1 MDQRGQDNGLGPRH
15 DISSRVQKPESGADR
30 LAALKARVSAA
41 IDTSKA
47 KGGLN
52 VGLHP
57 ALQDLD
63 SWKPPSSNKGG
74 SSAQNQN
81 RNSKPTALSA
91 PKIQDGKNPYFDESL
106 QGQPGGTGKQRQ
118 SRQLIFNQKGKYI
131 QQANALRRQ
140 AALEAMKKRIA
151 AQTRKAG
158 IDDDLDVEK
167 NFVVQEPP
175 AVEWWD
181 EGLIQG
187 DSYDAIEDESNWKI
201 TTPDTIVTELIQHPV
216 ALEPPQERRAPPPK
230 PMHLTSKEQA
240 KIRRQ
245 RRMAELKEMQAKIR
259 LGLVPAPPPK
269 VKKGNL
275 MRVLGDGMWSYFF
288 ASILV
293 FLCADIYVYSGCEGP
308 NCRRGSS

>member
-1 MDQRGQDNGLGPRH
+1 MDRSQQDGLGPRH
-15 DISSRVQKPESGADR
+15 DASSRVQKAESAADR
-30 LAALKARVSAA
+30 LAALRARVSAA

-57 ALQDLD
+57 ALQDLGSYEPLAKGKDAGISHSRSHND
-63 SWKPPSSNKGG
+63 SRRSQYQQRSASPAPPSG
-74 SSAQNQN
+74 
-81 RNSKPTALSA
+81 
-91 PKIQDGKNPYFDESL
+91 DGQSNPYFDEKVVVQES
-106 QGQPGGTGKQRQ
+106 GGRARQ

-151 AQTRKAG
+151 AQTKKAG

-167 NFVVQEPP
+167 NFAVEAPP
-175 AVEWWD
+175 DIEWWD
-181 EGLIQG
+181 EGLVDG
-187 DSYDAIEDESNWKI
+187 SNYDEIEKPTKLKI
-201 TTPDTIVTELIQHPV
+201 STPDSIITEYIQHPV
-216 ALEPPQERRAPPPK
+216 ALEPPQDRQAPAPK
-230 PMHLTSKEQA
+230 AMYLTSKEQA

-245 RRMAELKEMQAKIR
+245 RRMAELKEQQAKIR

-275 MRVLGDGMWSYFF
+275 MRVLGDGTLPPLHPLMVQYANS
-288 ASILV
+288 
-293 FLCADIYVYSGCEGP
+293 
-308 NCRRGSS
+308 

>member
-1 MDQRGQDNGLGPRH
+1 MGDRSQQGGLGPRH
-15 DISSRVQKPESGADR
+15 DASSRVQKTESPADR
-30 LAALKARVSAA
+30 LAALRARVSAA

-57 ALQDLD
+57 ALQDLGSYDPLKSKEAGKTSSRSLND
-63 SWKPPSSNKGG
+63 SRRNQKHQKSASPAPPSGNGES
-74 SSAQNQN
+74 
-81 RNSKPTALSA
+81 
-91 PKIQDGKNPYFDESL
+91 NPYFDEKTAA
-106 QGQPGGTGKQRQ
+106 QETGGRGRQ

-151 AQTRKAG
+151 AQSRKAG

-167 NFVVQEPP
+167 NFVVEAPP
-175 AVEWWD
+175 DIEWWD
-181 EGLIQG
+181 EGLVDG
-187 DSYDAIEDESNWKI
+187 NNYDEIEDPAKLKI
-201 TTPDTIVTELIQHPV
+201 STPDSIVTEYIQHPV
-216 ALEPPQERRAPPPK
+216 AVEPPQDRQAPPPK
-230 PMHLTSKEQA
+230 AMYLTSKEQA

-245 RRMAELKEMQAKIR
+245 RRMAELKEQQAKIR

-275 MRVLGDGMWSYFF
+275 MRVLGDGKLLPTPF
-288 ASILV
+288 APP
-293 FLCADIYVYSGCEGP
+293 AH
-308 NCRRGSS
+308 